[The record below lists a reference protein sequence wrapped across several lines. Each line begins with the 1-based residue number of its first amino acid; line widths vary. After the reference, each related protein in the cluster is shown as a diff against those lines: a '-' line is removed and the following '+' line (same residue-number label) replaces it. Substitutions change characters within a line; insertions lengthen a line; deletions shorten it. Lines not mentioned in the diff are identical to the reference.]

1 MSERLVTTVT
11 LEDNQ
16 EYIVLDKMDMNNKSY
31 IFLVSNNEEQDFLIQ
46 EYRKGGNKF
55 YPITEE
61 EFDLLLKEFNKRH
74 ENLKN

>member
-1 MSERLVTTVT
+1 MIERLVTTVT

-46 EYRKGGNKF
+46 EYRKDGNKL

>member
-46 EYRKGGNKF
+46 EYRKDGNKL

>member
-46 EYRKGGNKF
+46 EYRKGGNKL